1 MVQILKLEYIHVCRY
16 KIRGSLLGNPI
27 PARAIETS
35 LYRPRNLYSGT
46 HSTRVC
52 ALSRAIFTRAIVKPV
67 SQAGT
72 ELNPAAS
79 GVKALYYEALNAP
92 IDSALIF

>member
-1 MVQILKLEYIHVCRY
+1 MIQVLKLEYIGRY

-27 PARAIETS
+27 PTRAIETS
-35 LYRPRNLYSGT
+35 PYRPGNLYSGT

-52 ALSRAIFTRAIVKPV
+52 ALSSAIFTRAIVKPV

-79 GVKALYYEALNAP
+79 GVKALYYEVLDAP
-92 IDSALIF
+92 IGSALIF